1 MPLPRSFVRL
11 AIFAVA
17 FFAVAASAL
26 RSSAGEPQRLTVGAG
41 CFWCVEA
48 VYERI
53 DGVIEAVSGYAGGK
67 EANPTY
73 DDVSYGRTTHA
84 EVVQITFDPDK
95 VSLAKLLEIFWKT
108 HDVTD
113 GRGVYPD
120 FGPQYRSMLL
130 YENDAQLAEIEKS
143 KAEAQKGLSKPIATQ
158 VVKLD
163 KFWPAEAYHQDFVKR
178 NPTHPYVLRHAFPKL
193 KKLGLPEAEGQKKK
207 L

>member
-1 MPLPRSFVRL
+1 MRLSRSLFVRL
-11 AIFAVA
+11 AILALAFVAVG
-17 FFAVAASAL
+17 STAL
-26 RSSAGEPQRLTVGAG
+26 RSPAGEPQRLTVGGG
-41 CFWCVEA
+41 CFWCVEV

-67 EANPTY
+67 EPNPTY
-73 DDVSYGRTTHA
+73 DDVSAGKTGHA

-113 GRGVYPD
+113 GSGVYPD
-120 FGPQYRSMLL
+120 FGPQYRSILL
-130 YENDAQLAEIEKS
+130 YENDAQKAEIEKS
-143 KAEAQKGLSKPIATQ
+143 RAEAQKGLSKPIATQ

-163 KFWPAEAYHQDFVKR
+163 KFYPAEAYHQDFVKR
-178 NPTHPYVLRHAFPKL
+178 NPNHPYVLRHAYAKL
-193 KKLGLPEAEGQKKK
+193 RKLGLMDVEKKK

>member
-84 EVVQITFDPDK
+84 EVVQITFDPD
-95 VSLAKLLEIFWKT
+95 VIAFADLLDVFFT
-108 HDVTD
+108 MHDPTTPNRQGADV
-113 GRGVYPD
+113 
-120 FGPQYRSMLL
+120 GPQYRSIVLTASP
-130 YENDAQLAEIEKS
+130 EQ
-143 KAEAQKGLSKPIATQ
+143 EATARTAVARAGELWGKPAVTQ
-158 VVKLD
+158 IVPLTR
-163 KFWPAEAYHQDFVKR
+163 FWPAEAYHQDYFEN
-178 NPTHPYVLRHAFPKL
+178 NPGQGYCRVVIAPKVAKFRQKYLAKL
-193 KKLGLPEAEGQKKK
+193 KA
-207 L
+207 